1 MLFEP
6 IGYVYLVEIQDV
18 GETRAPIQ
26 FIFSA
31 DLNDTAVNMLAFQ
44 LKDSPY
50 FQGYFDNPPV
60 PVPMK
65 VARITELATTRP
77 VSIMTFEWGD
87 QPEEGL
93 IEGLTEQ

>member
-31 DLNDTAVNMLAFQ
+31 DLNDLAVNMLADQ
-44 LKDSPY
+44 LKGSPY
-50 FQGYFDNPPV
+50 FQGYFDNPEI

-65 VARITELATTRP
+65 VAKITELATTRP
-77 VSIMTFEWGD
+77 VGIINFEWGD
-87 QPEEGL
+87 EPNELTEE
-93 IEGLTEQ
+93 LTEQ